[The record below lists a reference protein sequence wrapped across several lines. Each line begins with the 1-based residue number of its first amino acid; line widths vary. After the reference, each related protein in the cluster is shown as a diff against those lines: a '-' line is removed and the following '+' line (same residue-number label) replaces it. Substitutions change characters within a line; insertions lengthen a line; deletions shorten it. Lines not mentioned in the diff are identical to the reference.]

1 MRRHEMQLKTMVINE
16 EVERVIAGFHGAWL
30 YFHRARTKVCV

>member
-16 EVERVIAGFHGAWL
+16 EVERVIDG
-30 YFHRARTKVCV
+30 FHRARTKVCV